1 MGLIFKDR
9 LHDEFGSWPLAYI
22 PYGGAD
28 FGEIAAV
35 GRAVGDGDDSAFYNA
50 WVEAADRMAG
60 EAQRLA
66 DRGRRTSARELFLRA
81 SCFYG
86 VSYHPLFGKPVDPRL
101 VAAFRKQMEAFNKAL
116 ALRDP
121 PVAPL
126 RIPFEGTSLP
136 ACFIPAVGY
145 ETAVRPLLICT
156 NGYDA
161 TITDM
166 FFASAVA
173 ATARRY
179 HCLIFDG
186 PGQGEM
192 LIEHGMTLRPDWE
205 TVIKAVVDFALTLP
219 LVDPARIAL
228 TGWSL
233 GGHLAPRAA
242 SGEHRLAACIADPGL
257 WSMTSGMRAFCEKL
271 GLPAEAAANPADMEQ
286 PLLDKMWQAITA
298 DRKLR
303 WTIIQRGF
311 WVNGAEDL
319 RAFLR
324 CIASFTLDGRAEL
337 IRCPTAHHPCRR
349 RPTGIERAGAFR
361 RAAVPENA
369 RSLYFS
375 RRRRYPL
382 RDDEPL
388 RVEPPCR
395 RLARRRARGLAH
407 GVDVARTGPERSG
420 RNA

>member
-9 LHDEFGSWPLAYI
+9 LHDDFGTWPLAYI

-35 GRAVGDGDDSAFYNA
+35 GLAVGDGDDSAFYNA
-50 WVEAADRMAG
+50 WVAAADRLAG
-60 EAQRLA
+60 DAQRLA
-66 DRGRRTSARELFLRA
+66 DQGRRTSARELFLRA

-101 VAAFRKQMEAFNKAL
+101 VAAFRKQMDAFNKGL

-121 PVAPL
+121 PVEPQ
-126 RIPFEGTSLP
+126 RIPFERTSLP
-136 ACFIPAVGY
+136 ACFIPAVGH

-173 ATARRY
+173 ATARGY

-192 LIEHGMTLRPDWE
+192 LVEHGMTLRPDWE
-205 TVIKAVVDFALTLP
+205 TVIKAVVDFALALP

-271 GLPAEAAANPADMEQ
+271 GLPAEAAANPAEMEQ
-286 PLLDKMWQAITA
+286 PLLDKMWQAISA

-311 WVNGAEDL
+311 WANGAENL
-319 RAFLR
+319 REFLR

-337 IRCPTAHHPCRR
+337 IRCPTLITHAEADPLASSAQELFDALRCPKTLVRFTSAEGAGTHCEMMNRSAVNRR
-349 RPTGIERAGAFR
+349 VADW
-361 RAAVPENA
+361 
-369 RSLYFS
+369 L
-375 RRRRYPL
+375 
-382 RDDEPL
+382 DEVL
-388 RVEPPCR
+388 
-395 RLARRRARGLAH
+395 G
-407 GVDVARTGPERSG
+407 S
-420 RNA
+420 

>member
-9 LHDEFGSWPLAYI
+9 LHDEFGTWPLAYI

-28 FGEIAAV
+28 FGEVAAV
-35 GRAVGDGDDSAFYNA
+35 GRAVGNGDDSAFYNA
-50 WVEAADRMAG
+50 WVEAADRLAG

-66 DRGRRTSARELFLRA
+66 DRGRTASARDLFLRA

-86 VSYHPLFGKPVDPRL
+86 VSYRPLFGRPVDPRL
-101 VAAFRKQMEAFNKAL
+101 VAAFHKQMDVFNKGL

-121 PVAPL
+121 PAAPL
-126 RIPFEGTSLP
+126 RIPCERTSLP
-136 ACFIPAVGY
+136 AYFIPAVGY
-145 ETAVRPLLICT
+145 EAAVRPLLICT

-173 ATARRY
+173 ATARGY

-205 TVIKAVVDFALTLP
+205 TVIKAVVDFALTLS

-228 TGWSL
+228 SGWSL
-233 GGHLAPRAA
+233 GGYLAPRAA

-257 WSMTSGMRAFCEKL
+257 WSMTSGLRAFCERL
-271 GLPAEAAANPADMEQ
+271 GLPAEAAANPADIEQ
-286 PLLDKMWQAITA
+286 ALLDKMWQAISG

-303 WTIIQRGF
+303 WTIVQRGF
-311 WVNGAEDL
+311 WVNGAKDL
-319 RAFLR
+319 REFLR
-324 CIASFTLDGRAEL
+324 CITSFTLDGRAEL
-337 IRCPTAHHPCRR
+337 IRCPTLITQAEDDPLAASAQDIFDALRCPKALVRFSSAEGAGTHCEMMNRSAVNRR
-349 RPTGIERAGAFR
+349 VADW
-361 RAAVPENA
+361 
-369 RSLYFS
+369 L
-375 RRRRYPL
+375 
-382 RDDEPL
+382 DD
-388 RVEPPCR
+388 VF
-395 RLARRRARGLAH
+395 G
-407 GVDVARTGPERSG
+407 
-420 RNA
+420 N

>member
-9 LHDEFGSWPLAYI
+9 LHDDFGTWPLAYI

-35 GRAVGDGDDSAFYNA
+35 GLAVGDGDDSAFYNA
-50 WVEAADRMAG
+50 WVATADRMAA
-60 EAQRLA
+60 EAQGLA
-66 DRGRRTSARELFLRA
+66 DRGRRASARELFLRA

-86 VSYHPLFGKPVDPRL
+86 VSYHPLFGRPVDPRL
-101 VAAFRKQMEAFNKAL
+101 VAAFRKQMHAFNKGL

-121 PVAPL
+121 PVEPQ
-126 RIPFEGTSLP
+126 RIPFERTSLP
-136 ACFIPAVGY
+136 ACFIPAVGH

-173 ATARRY
+173 ATARGY

-286 PLLDKMWQAITA
+286 PLLDKMWQAISA

-311 WVNGAEDL
+311 WVNGAKNL
-319 RAFLR
+319 REFLR
-324 CIASFTLDGRAEL
+324 CIASFTLEGRAEL
-337 IRCPTAHHPCRR
+337 IRCPTLITHAEDDPLASSAQELFDALRCPKTLTRFTSAEGAGSHCEMMNRSALNRR
-349 RPTGIERAGAFR
+349 
-361 RAAVPENA
+361 
-369 RSLYFS
+369 
-375 RRRRYPL
+375 
-382 RDDEPL
+382 
-388 RVEPPCR
+388 
-395 RLARRRARGLAH
+395 
-407 GVDVARTGPERSG
+407 VADWLDQVLGS
-420 RNA
+420 

>member
-9 LHDEFGSWPLAYI
+9 LHDEFGTWPLAYI

-28 FGEIAAV
+28 FGEVAAV
-35 GRAVGDGDDSAFYNA
+35 GLAVGNGDDSAFYNA
-50 WVEAADRMAG
+50 WVEAADGLAG

-66 DRGRRTSARELFLRA
+66 DGGRTASARDLFLRA

-86 VSYHPLFGKPVDPRL
+86 VSYRPLFGRPVDPRL
-101 VAAFRKQMEAFNKAL
+101 AAAFHKQMDVFNKGL

-121 PVAPL
+121 PAAPL
-126 RIPFEGTSLP
+126 RVPFERTSLP
-136 ACFIPAVGY
+136 AYFIPAVGY
-145 ETAVRPLLICT
+145 EAVVRPLLICT

-166 FFASAVA
+166 FFASVVA
-173 ATARRY
+173 ATARGY

-228 TGWSL
+228 SGWSL
-233 GGHLAPRAA
+233 GGYLAPRAA

-257 WSMTSGMRAFCEKL
+257 WSMTSGLRAFCEKL
-271 GLPAEAAANPADMEQ
+271 GVPAEAAANPADIEQ
-286 PLLDKMWQAITA
+286 SLLDKMWQAISG

-319 RAFLR
+319 REFLR
-324 CIASFTLDGRAEL
+324 CITSFTLDGRAEL
-337 IRCPTAHHPCRR
+337 IRCPTLITHAEDDPLATSALDLFDALRCPKALVRFSSAEGAGTHCEMMNRSAVNRR
-349 RPTGIERAGAFR
+349 VADW
-361 RAAVPENA
+361 
-369 RSLYFS
+369 L
-375 RRRRYPL
+375 
-382 RDDEPL
+382 DD
-388 RVEPPCR
+388 VF
-395 RLARRRARGLAH
+395 G
-407 GVDVARTGPERSG
+407 
-420 RNA
+420 N